1 MGVCHDKT
9 TRMLRTQ
16 NYNVVRHPR
25 DGINPLDLIGAF
37 KDTVHQLGG
46 LDKLITNPPPNPPT
60 IARNQAA
67 ADLEGQQSD
76 KQATGI
82 GLSFLGSILKALG
95 GDLDVSARP
104 EVVCQRCMQPMRW
117 PVKVKSRIALV
128 SDYDAADRVPE
139 GLEVFLV
146 EGDSVSVR
154 DLVDEEIMLAL
165 PNVPRHEEGSE
176 CAERRMQLPGHEVGP
191 DEPDDSQVQKPFAQL
206 GELLKRK

>member
-1 MGVCHDKT
+1 MSLGWSRRAPDDTLVGTETALDFSIP
-9 TRMLRTQ
+9 LAEL
-16 NYNVVRHPR
+16 PR
-25 DGINPLDLIGAF
+25 VSHELTGKDGDAQGHIRF
-37 KDTVHQLGG
+37 SRQLG
-46 LDKLITNPPPNPPT
+46 
-60 IARNQAA
+60 QAVA
-67 ADLEGQQSD
+67 
-76 KQATGI
+76 
-82 GLSFLGSILKALG
+82 
-95 GDLDVSARP
+95 DLDVSARP

-117 PVKVKSRIALV
+117 VVKVKSRIALV

-165 PNVPRHEEGSE
+165 PNVPRHEDGSE